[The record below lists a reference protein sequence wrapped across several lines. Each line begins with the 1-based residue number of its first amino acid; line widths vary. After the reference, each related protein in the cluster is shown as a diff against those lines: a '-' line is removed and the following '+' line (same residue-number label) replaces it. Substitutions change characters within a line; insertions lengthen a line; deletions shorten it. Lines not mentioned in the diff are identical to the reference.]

1 MVGAEHLSAKAQPGL
16 TLAGSAEYSSK
27 VGIKCAVSAAPE
39 IRALPDSCQ
48 SARGARLRRAP
59 WPDAMSSHGAGRKR
73 HHLPPILSPSVL
85 CYEGDAAWGGGALS
99 LPAPPG
105 WDVGPGLE
113 LTCKQG
119 EALSPGRALAR
130 GGHCDVSG
138 PAGSCGVKDVN
149 FCLCTGPRGPLL
161 PPAAARES
169 PFLPGAC
176 FRDGS
181 TAMGSATGGGSW
193 PSPCPGRGQ
202 LLSPRGPWWGRAEVF
217 HARRAPEAHLKVTNV
232 TCRDSSSSPSASTA
246 RRLGARCLQL
256 QELFDHTCAPVEPS
270 GPAPVSV
277 HVSQIPPTLGRF

>member
-105 WDVGPGLE
+105 WDMGPGLE

-149 FCLCTGPRGPLL
+149 FCLARSSHLLWPGKVPFYLELVSAMAALPWGVQQEGGVGPPHAQGVGSCCPHVALGGVGLRSSTLAVPLR
-161 PPAAARES
+161 PTSRS
-169 PFLPGAC
+169 P
-176 FRDGS
+176 
-181 TAMGSATGGGSW
+181 T
-193 PSPCPGRGQ
+193 
-202 LLSPRGPWWGRAEVF
+202 
-217 HARRAPEAHLKVTNV
+217 
-232 TCRDSSSSPSASTA
+232 
-246 RRLGARCLQL
+246 
-256 QELFDHTCAPVEPS
+256 
-270 GPAPVSV
+270 
-277 HVSQIPPTLGRF
+277 